1 MSRTR
6 RRKTILLVTAVW
18 LVSALPILTAAS
30 APPPPLYQVT
40 LPAADRAART
50 ALVEAGIAIDAVGPG
65 TVTTVVDS
73 AGLARLLKQGLEP
86 LSVTP
91 LDFPPSDND
100 YHNYA
105 EMLDAI
111 QAAANAHRDI
121 VRVTTAGLS
130 LEGRAIPAVKIS
142 DDPDLDDPTEPAV
155 LFMALTHAR
164 EHLTVEMALAVIEL
178 FTAGYG
184 VDPALTNLVNQR
196 EIWVLPNVNP
206 DGGEYDVAA
215 GYYLYWRKNRRP
227 NGDGSYGVDLNR
239 NYGYRWGGEGSSPY
253 PSSETYRG
261 PAAFSEPETQVVR
274 DFALAHPDITAAIT
288 FHTYGELILYPYGY
302 TYLDQPPDMDPD
314 DLRAFVRLG
323 DQMAS
328 TNGYTSQQASDLY
341 TTSGDAVDWLYGAQG
356 IFAFT
361 FEMYPK
367 TGNPG
372 FYPPATV
379 IGPETRRNV
388 EAVTYL
394 TTMADNPRKVIGA
407 GGDATP
413 PAVSLAAAGE
423 LAALG
428 QPITLTATM
437 TDDVGVTLLAWQ
449 VDGQTVAMQGCLEN
463 CPPAP
468 NPGGGLLPPEARPEA
483 PPELVEG
490 PVEELGGWGGGS
502 IAAAKASPTFTWTP
516 DLPGPH
522 VLQALAFDAGGN
534 EAASEP
540 ITITALAQI
549 EPVLWLPDPPVLALD
564 APLILTF
571 SRPITGDTLQLD
583 FEPPLAFAVVSKDDV
598 KALIT
603 HAAFRPA
610 TQYTLTLTAGQ
621 GPDSFLSPAAWTFWS
636 KPWQRFYPLMR

>member
-121 VRVTTAGLS
+121 VRVTTAGRS

-142 DDPDLDDPTEPAV
+142 DDPDLDDPTEPVV

-164 EHLTVEMALAVIEL
+164 EHRTVEMALAVIEL
-178 FTAGYG
+178 FTARYG

-341 TTSGDAVDWLYGAQG
+341 TTSGDAVDWFYGARG

-449 VDGQTVAMQGCLEN
+449 VDGQTVAMQGC
-463 CPPAP
+463 PAEP
-468 NPGGGLLPPEARPEA
+468 C
-483 PPELVEG
+483 
-490 PVEELGGWGGGS
+490 
-502 IAAAKASPTFTWTP
+502 AAVNASQTLTWTP

-571 SRPITGDTLQLD
+571 SRPITGDTLQLR
-583 FEPPLAFAVVSKDDV
+583 FEPPLTFAVVSKDDV

>member
-178 FTAGYG
+178 FTARYG

-449 VDGQTVAMQGCLEN
+449 VDGQTIAMQGC
-463 CPPAP
+463 PAEP
-468 NPGGGLLPPEARPEA
+468 C
-483 PPELVEG
+483 
-490 PVEELGGWGGGS
+490 
-502 IAAAKASPTFTWTP
+502 AAVNASQTFTWTP

-522 VLQALAFDAGGN
+522 TLQALAFDAGGN

-571 SRPITGDTLQLD
+571 SRPITGDTLQLR
-583 FEPPLAFAVVSKDDV
+583 FEPPLTFAVVSKDDV

>member
-142 DDPDLDDPTEPAV
+142 DDPDLDDPTEPVV

-178 FTAGYG
+178 FTARYG

-323 DQMAS
+323 DHMAS

-341 TTSGDAVDWLYGAQG
+341 TTSGDAVDWFYGARG

-379 IGPETRRNV
+379 IGPQTRRNV

-394 TTMADNPRKVIGA
+394 TAMADNPRKVIGA

-413 PAVSLAAAGE
+413 PGVSLAAAGE

-449 VDGQTVAMQGCLEN
+449 VDGQTVAMQGC
-463 CPPAP
+463 PAEP
-468 NPGGGLLPPEARPEA
+468 C
-483 PPELVEG
+483 
-490 PVEELGGWGGGS
+490 
-502 IAAAKASPTFTWTP
+502 AAVNASQTLTWTP

-540 ITITALAQI
+540 ITITALTQV
-549 EPVLWLPDPPVLALD
+549 EPVLWLPDPPVLTFD
-564 APLILTF
+564 AALILTF